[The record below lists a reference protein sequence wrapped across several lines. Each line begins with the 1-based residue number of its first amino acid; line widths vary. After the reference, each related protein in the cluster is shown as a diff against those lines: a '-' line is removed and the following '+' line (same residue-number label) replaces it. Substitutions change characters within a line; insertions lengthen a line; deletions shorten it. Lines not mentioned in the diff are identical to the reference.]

1 MIFAAFRPMRR
12 WLLAM
17 AVLLPW
23 PVLSAAAAGEFPF
36 GLEMT
41 LDAPP
46 MAGSERVP
54 VLEIGASGQAQLDL
68 WCKRGRGQF
77 AVAGDTI
84 VFVPGALGGD
94 GCPAERARAD
104 DELVAALAAAT
115 NWKRS
120 GDVIIFV
127 GPKPLR
133 FHLNTN

>member
-12 WLLAM
+12 WLLTM

-23 PVLSAAAAGEFPF
+23 PALPAAAAQEFPF

-84 VFVPGALGGD
+84 VFVPGALGDD
-94 GCPAERARAD
+94 GCPASRAQAD
-104 DELVAALAAAT
+104 DDLVATLAAAT

-120 GDVIIFV
+120 GDVIIFI

>member
-1 MIFAAFRPMRR
+1 MIFAAFRPTRR
-12 WLLAM
+12 WLAAM
-17 AVLLPW
+17 AVLLSW
-23 PVLSAAAAGEFPF
+23 PALSAATAEEFPF

-84 VFVPGALGGD
+84 VFVPGALRGD
-94 GCPAERARAD
+94 GCPADRAQAD
-104 DELVAALAAAT
+104 DGLVASLAAAT

-120 GDVIIFV
+120 SDVIIFI

-133 FHLNTN
+133 FRLNTN